1 MFSIV
6 LLLWKVV
13 TVHYF
18 RYSQSQENITE
29 YSQDT
34 PTTAVPLLL
43 APILARLHET
53 AMAMRVKLLESTLL
67 NTLRLLQHAGCLNLL
82 EKICEWYFFL
92 LVIWRNQLQRKSTSQ
107 KLLKYASQWNNNQSL
122 WTTYTVSS
130 FLNSD
135 SENLQNSPI
144 TVELEMEF
152 FWLEPFQAC
161 DRVFL
166 WVRRVLH
173 INAICPQIFWVCGSF
188 CVLWR

>member
-1 MFSIV
+1 M
-6 LLLWKVV
+6 LLLWRVV

-18 RYSQSQENITE
+18 GYSRSQENITE

-67 NTLRLLQHAGCLNLL
+67 NTLRLFHNMPVAWIFSTRFVNNNH
-82 EKICEWYFFL
+82 L

-135 SENLQNSPI
+135 YENLQNSPI
-144 TVELEMEF
+144 TSPLRRGVF
-152 FWLEPFQAC
+152 PTPAAEPPIVAHLCSLLGFEGSS
-161 DRVFL
+161 L
-166 WVRRVLH
+166 NRRTCSMTLVK
-173 INAICPQIFWVCGSF
+173 P
-188 CVLWR
+188 